1 MKPFRLAGACLAAVV
16 AGWSMLAAGIVA
28 GPGAAGSPAR
38 ASEPG
43 VSAVLTAM
51 QVPQARVLNPG
62 PPTGLTATAGNG
74 RVTLSWTAPASDGG
88 AGISGYLIYQGT
100 SPGGESGVPVNGAL
114 VQATSCTLIGLTNGT
129 AYYFKVVAVIDA
141 EYQGQDSAE
150 ASATPAPASASASTS
165 QASGTG
171 APGAPGAPTGL
182 TATAGNAEVSLYW
195 TAPASDGG
203 SPLARYNVY
212 VGTGSGF
219 SAGTTVTGTSATV
232 TGLTNGIAYHFV
244 VTAVGANGKTSAAS
258 GEVSA
263 APTGNAVL
271 TSKKVPTPV
280 IVSLAAVAV
289 GAIAGAMALT
299 TRRPRQRPPRSH
311 PRQRPPRSHPRQR
324 PPRSRPPL
332 APPSDV
338 RAGPDQGLPGLV
350 TGVELLSNQFSGSQV
365 PLSDRKHE
373 SAGGYRA

>member
-16 AGWSMLAAGIVA
+16 AGWPMLAVGIVA

-43 VSAVLTAM
+43 MSVVLTAM
-51 QVPQARVLNPG
+51 QVPQATVLNPG
-62 PPTGLTATAGNG
+62 PPIGLTATAGNG

-100 SPGGESGVPVNGAL
+100 SPGGESGVPVNSAL
-114 VQATSCTLIGLTNGT
+114 IQATSCTLIGLANGT
-129 AYYFKVVAVIDA
+129 AYYFKVVAVNDA

-150 ASATPAPASASASTS
+150 ISATPASAGASASGTVSASQT
-165 QASGTG
+165 SGTG
-171 APGAPGAPTGL
+171 APGAPTSL
-182 TATAGNAEVSLYW
+182 TATAGNAEVRLSW

-203 SPLARYNVY
+203 SPLARYDVY

-219 SAGTTVTGTSATV
+219 SAGTAVTGTSATL
-232 TGLTNGIAYHFV
+232 TGLTNGAPYYFF

-263 APTGNAVL
+263 EPTGNAIL
-271 TSKKVPTPV
+271 ISKKVPTPV

-289 GAIAGAMALT
+289 GATAGAMALT
-299 TRRPRQRPPRSH
+299 TRRLRQRPPRSH
-311 PRQRPPRSHPRQR
+311 P
-324 PPRSRPPL
+324 
-332 APPSDV
+332 PSDM
-338 RAGPDQGLPGLV
+338 RAVPDQGPPGPV
-350 TGVELLSNQFSGSQV
+350 TGVELLSYQFSGSQV

-373 SAGGYRA
+373 SAGRYRA

>member
-1 MKPFRLAGACLAAVV
+1 MKPFRLAGACLAAAM
-16 AGWSMLAAGIVA
+16 AGWSMLAAGGVA

-43 VSAVLTAM
+43 VSVVLTAM
-51 QVPQARVLNPG
+51 QVPQATVLNPG

-100 SPGGESGVPVNGAL
+100 SPDAESGVPVNAAP
-114 VQATSCTLIGLTNGT
+114 VQATGCTLIGLANGT
-129 AYYFKVVAVIDA
+129 AYYFKVVAVNDA

-150 ASATPAPASASASTS
+150 ISATPASAGASASGTVSASQT
-165 QASGTG
+165 SGTG
-171 APGAPGAPTGL
+171 APGAPTSL
-182 TATAGNAEVSLYW
+182 TATAGNGRVTLSW

-203 SPLARYNVY
+203 SPLARYDVY

-219 SAGTTVTGTSATV
+219 SAGMAVTGTSATV
-232 TGLTNGIAYHFV
+232 TGLTNGAAYRFV

-263 APTGNAVL
+263 EPTGNAIL

-289 GAIAGAMALT
+289 GATAGAMALT
-299 TRRPRQRPPRSH
+299 TRRLRQRPPRSH
-311 PRQRPPRSHPRQR
+311 P
-324 PPRSRPPL
+324 
-332 APPSDV
+332 PSDM
-338 RAGPDQGLPGLV
+338 RAVPDQGPPGPV
-350 TGVELLSNQFSGSQV
+350 TGAELLSHQFSGSQV
-365 PLSDRKHE
+365 PLSDRRHE

>member
-43 VSAVLTAM
+43 VSVVLTTM
-51 QVPQARVLNPG
+51 QVPQARMLNPG

-100 SPGGESGVPVNGAL
+100 SPGGESGVPVNGAP

-129 AYYFKVVAVIDA
+129 AYYFKVVAVNDA
-141 EYQGQDSAE
+141 EHQGQDSAE
-150 ASATPAPASASASTS
+150 ASATPASASASASTS
-165 QASGTG
+165 QASGT
-171 APGAPGAPTGL
+171 GAPGAPTGL

-219 SAGTTVTGTSATV
+219 SAGAVVTGTSATV
-232 TGLTNGIAYHFV
+232 TRLTNGAAYHFM

-263 APTGNAVL
+263 EPTGNAVL

-289 GAIAGAMALT
+289 VAIAGAMALT
-299 TRRPRQRPPRSH
+299 TRRLRQRPPRSH
-311 PRQRPPRSHPRQR
+311 
-324 PPRSRPPL
+324 
-332 APPSDV
+332 PPSDV
-338 RAGPDQGLPGLV
+338 RAGPDQGPPGLV
-350 TGVELLSNQFSGSQV
+350 TGVELLSHQFSGSQV

>member
-43 VSAVLTAM
+43 VSVVLTAM
-51 QVPQARVLNPG
+51 QVPQASALNPG

-74 RVTLSWTAPASDGG
+74 RVTLSWTAPVSDGG

-100 SPGGESGVPVNGAL
+100 SPGAESGVPVNGAP

-129 AYYFKVVAVIDA
+129 AYYFKVVAVNDA
-141 EYQGQDSAE
+141 EHQGQDSAE
-150 ASATPAPASASASTS
+150 TSAIPAPASASTS

-171 APGAPGAPTGL
+171 APGAPTSL

-219 SAGTTVTGTSATV
+219 SAGTAVTGTSATV
-232 TGLTNGIAYHFV
+232 TGLTNGTAYHFV
-244 VTAVGANGKTSAAS
+244 VTAVGANGKTSAVS
-258 GEVSA
+258 GEVA
-263 APTGNAVL
+263 AEPTGNAVL

-311 PRQRPPRSHPRQR
+311 PRQRPLRSH
-324 PPRSRPPL
+324 
-332 APPSDV
+332 PPSDV
-338 RAGPDQGLPGLV
+338 RAGPDQGPPGPV
-350 TGVELLSNQFSGSQV
+350 TGVELLSHQFSGSQV

>member
-1 MKPFRLAGACLAAVV
+1 MKPFRLAGACLAAVM
-16 AGWSMLAAGIVA
+16 AGWSMLAVGGVA
-28 GPGAAGSPAR
+28 GPGATGSPVR

-43 VSAVLTAM
+43 VSMVLTAM
-51 QVPQARVLNPG
+51 QGPQARALNPG

-100 SPGGESGVPVNGAL
+100 SPGGESGVPVNGAP

-129 AYYFKVVAVIDA
+129 AYYFKVVAVNDT
-141 EYQGQDSAE
+141 EHQGQDSAE
-150 ASATPAPASASASTS
+150 ASATPASASASGSGTISTS

-171 APGAPGAPTGL
+171 APGAPTSL
-182 TATAGNAEVSLYW
+182 TATAGNAEVSLSW

-219 SAGTTVTGTSATV
+219 SAGTAVTGTSATV
-232 TGLTNGIAYHFV
+232 TGLTSGTTYHFV

-263 APTGNAVL
+263 EPTGYAVL

-311 PRQRPPRSHPRQR
+311 P
-324 PPRSRPPL
+324 PL
-332 APPSDV
+332 APSPDV
-338 RAGPDQGLPGLV
+338 RAWPGQYPPGPV
-350 TGVELLSNQFSGSQV
+350 TGAELLNHQFSGSQV
-365 PLSDRKHE
+365 PLSDRNHE

>member
-1 MKPFRLAGACLAAVV
+1 MKPFRLAGACLAAII
-16 AGWSMLAAGIVA
+16 AGWSMLAAGGVAGPGGA

-43 VSAVLTAM
+43 VSVVLTAM
-51 QVPQARVLNPG
+51 QGPQARVLNPG
-62 PPTGLTATAGNG
+62 SPTGLTATAGNG

-100 SPGGESGVPVNGAL
+100 SPGGESGVPVNAAL

-129 AYYFKVVAVIDA
+129 AYYFKVVAVNDA
-141 EYQGQDSAE
+141 EDQGQDSAE
-150 ASATPAPASASASTS
+150 ASATPASASAAASGRASTS

-171 APGAPGAPTGL
+171 APGAPTSL

-203 SPLARYNVY
+203 SPLTRYNVY

-219 SAGTTVTGTSATV
+219 SAGAVVTGTSATV
-232 TGLTNGIAYHFV
+232 TGLTNGATYYFV
-244 VTAVGANGKTSAAS
+244 VTAVGANGKASAAS

-263 APTGNAVL
+263 EPIGNAVL

-299 TRRPRQRPPRSH
+299 TRRLRQRPPRSH
-311 PRQRPPRSHPRQR
+311 P
-324 PPRSRPPL
+324 
-332 APPSDV
+332 PSDV
-338 RAGPDQGLPGLV
+338 RAWPDQDPHGPV
-350 TGVELLSNQFSGSQV
+350 TGVELLSHQFSGSQV

-373 SAGGYRA
+373 SAGRYRA

>member
-43 VSAVLTAM
+43 VSVVLTTM
-51 QVPQARVLNPG
+51 QVPQARMLNPG

-100 SPGGESGVPVNGAL
+100 SPGGESGVPVNGAP

-129 AYYFKVVAVIDA
+129 AYYFKVVAVNDA

-150 ASATPAPASASASTS
+150 TSATPASASASTS
-165 QASGTG
+165 TSEASGT
-171 APGAPGAPTGL
+171 GAPGAPTGL

-219 SAGTTVTGTSATV
+219 SAGAVVTGTSATV
-232 TGLTNGIAYHFV
+232 TRLTNGAAYHFM

-263 APTGNAVL
+263 EPTGNAVL

-289 GAIAGAMALT
+289 VAIAGAMALT
-299 TRRPRQRPPRSH
+299 TRRLRQRPPRSH
-311 PRQRPPRSHPRQR
+311 
-324 PPRSRPPL
+324 
-332 APPSDV
+332 PPSDV
-338 RAGPDQGLPGLV
+338 RAGPDQGPPGLV
-350 TGVELLSNQFSGSQV
+350 TGVELLSHQFSGSQV

>member
-1 MKPFRLAGACLAAVV
+1 MKPFRLAGACLAAVM
-16 AGWSMLAAGIVA
+16 AGWPMLAVGIVA

-43 VSAVLTAM
+43 VSVVLTAM

-100 SPGGESGVPVNGAL
+100 SPGGESGVPVNSAL
-114 VQATSCTLIGLTNGT
+114 VQATSCTLIGLANGT
-129 AYYFKVVAVIDA
+129 AYYFKVVAVNDA
-141 EYQGQDSAE
+141 EYQGQESAE
-150 ASATPAPASASASTS
+150 ASATPASAGASASQT
-165 QASGTG
+165 SGT
-171 APGAPGAPTGL
+171 GAPGAPTGL
-182 TATAGNAEVSLYW
+182 TATAGNAEVSLSW

-219 SAGTTVTGTSATV
+219 SAGTAVTGTSATL
-232 TGLTNGIAYHFV
+232 TGLTNGATYYFL

-263 APTGNAVL
+263 EPTGNAVL

-289 GAIAGAMALT
+289 GATAGAIALT
-299 TRRPRQRPPRSH
+299 TRRLRQRPPRPH
-311 PRQRPPRSHPRQR
+311 
-324 PPRSRPPL
+324 
-332 APPSDV
+332 PPSDM
-338 RAGPDQGLPGLV
+338 RAVPDQGPPGPV

-365 PLSDRKHE
+365 PLSDRRHE